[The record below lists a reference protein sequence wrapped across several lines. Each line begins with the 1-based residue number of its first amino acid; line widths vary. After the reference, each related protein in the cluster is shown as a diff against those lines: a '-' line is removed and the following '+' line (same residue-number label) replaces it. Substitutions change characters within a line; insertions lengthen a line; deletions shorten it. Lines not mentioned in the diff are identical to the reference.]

1 MKRFGIDRVSIDS
14 YVWEVQKALIRYGL
28 SVDESEIAV
37 YPLQWYVC
45 TGRASVAFLHKMVE
59 TKPFLVA
66 RRLRNGGSHDEMLDR
81 VRKLIAA

>member
-1 MKRFGIDRVSIDS
+1 MKHFGIDRVSIDA
-14 YVWEVQKALIRYGL
+14 YIWEVQKTLIRYGF

-37 YPLQWYVC
+37 YPLRWYVC
-45 TGRASVAFLHKMVE
+45 TGRASVAFLHALVD

-66 RRLRNGGSHDEMLDR
+66 RRLKDGGSHDEMLDR